1 MFLRGLFINIQKDA
15 YLFIFAQKGFG
26 QILSQFGNDDIL
38 KINKNENESTWHLLK
53 GNKITAVN
61 C

>member
-1 MFLRGLFINIQKDA
+1 MFI
-15 YLFIFAQKGFG
+15 YLFLPKKVLG

>member
-1 MFLRGLFINIQKDA
+1 MNI
-15 YLFIFAQKGFG
+15 YLFLPKKVLG

-38 KINKNENESTWHLLK
+38 KINKNENESTQRLLK

>member
-1 MFLRGLFINIQKDA
+1 MFLRRPFINIQNDV
-15 YLFIFAQKGFG
+15 YLFIFAQKDLR

-38 KINKNENESTWHLLK
+38 KINKNENKSTWRLLK